1 MKSRGFLAAAAIGA
15 ASVSP
20 APSYAQSFHVTLA
33 EVQALFQS
41 RDLGARRMVQ
51 ESLKHAGY
59 YNGAID
65 GAWGP
70 GTAAAFRGLMA
81 SDRYQ
86 RHAPTWTFAP
96 EVQVSETMF
105 FLTSDAYM

>member
-1 MKSRGFLAAAAIGA
+1 MKRRGFFTAAAIGA
-15 ASVSP
+15 ASLSVSP
-20 APSYAQSFHVTLA
+20 LCAQSAEVTLA
-33 EVQALFQS
+33 EVRALFQS

-51 ESLKHAGY
+51 DSLKHEGY
-59 YNGAID
+59 YKGAID

-70 GTAAAFRGLMA
+70 GTEAAFRALMA

-86 RHAPTWTFAP
+86 RHAPAWTFAH

>member
-1 MKSRGFLAAAAIGA
+1 MKRRGFFTAAAIGA
-15 ASVSP
+15 ASFRVSP
-20 APSYAQSFHVTLA
+20 LYAQSAEVTLA
-33 EVQALFQS
+33 EAQALFQS

-51 ESLKHAGY
+51 NSLKHEGY
-59 YNGAID
+59 YTGAID

-70 GTAAAFRGLMA
+70 GTAEGFRALMT

-86 RHAPTWTFAP
+86 RHAPTWTFAH
-96 EVQVSETMF
+96 EIQVSETMF

>member
-1 MKSRGFLAAAAIGA
+1 MKRRGFFTAAAVGA
-15 ASVSP
+15 ASLSVSP
-20 APSYAQSFHVTLA
+20 LSAQSAGVTLA
-33 EVQALFQS
+33 EVRAMFQS

-51 ESLKHAGY
+51 NSLKHEGY

-65 GAWGP
+65 GAWGS
-70 GTAAAFRGLMA
+70 GTEAGFRALMA

-86 RHAPTWTFAP
+86 RHAPTWTFAHV
-96 EVQVSETMF
+96 VQISETMF

>member
-1 MKSRGFLAAAAIGA
+1 M
-15 ASVSP
+15 
-20 APSYAQSFHVTLA
+20 TLA

-51 ESLKHAGY
+51 DSLKHEGY
-59 YNGAID
+59 YTGAID

-70 GTAAAFRGLMA
+70 GTAEGFRALMA

-86 RHAPTWTFAP
+86 RHAPTWTFAH
-96 EVQVSETMF
+96 EIQVSETMF

>member
-1 MKSRGFLAAAAIGA
+1 M
-15 ASVSP
+15 SP
-20 APSYAQSFHVTLA
+20 RPRQGGGRARPRRARRLTAA
-33 EVQALFQS
+33 EVRALFQS

-51 ESLKHAGY
+51 DSLKHEGY
-59 YNGAID
+59 YKGAID

-70 GTAAAFRGLMA
+70 GTAEGFRALMT

-86 RHAPTWTFAP
+86 RHAPTWTFAH
-96 EVQVSETMF
+96 EIQVSETMF